1 MNKTNYN
8 ICSLISHVDVDECL
22 SNPCQNGGTCV
33 DNSGSHSC
41 ICLAGWTGQN
51 CTIGKIERERANFSN
66 VISNLTK

>member
-1 MNKTNYN
+1 MNETNY
-8 ICSLISHVDVDECL
+8 SFFHVDVDECL

-51 CTIGKIERERANFSN
+51 CTIGKIEREQTLAMSYQ
-66 VISNLTK
+66 I